1 VGFSSIKSYVESQVD
16 LGKVQTSS
24 FRRTLPQ
31 ATQAGT
37 WCDLSMA
44 TGNPSP
50 NYYASAPLVSAV
62 LEAKDGIFHGS
73 NTAPDAKNLAS
84 LLVQSSSSTGVP
96 VTLILCDYL
105 LYYPFI
111 DMDSTDQQ
119 DLTNTTPLPRYESGA
134 GVRAFLVAQGN
145 YVGGADF
152 FITYTNQDGVTGR
165 VSPTIN
171 SNTAT
176 FTATLVSS
184 SDTSS
189 IDKRIGPFIPLQ
201 SGDSG
206 IRSVQSITFL
216 SSNGGIAALVLAK
229 TLGQHIIREQASPNE
244 KNFIKDIMSAP
255 RVRDGAFLNFLAL
268 PSGSLQSVAITG
280 LADFVWG

>member
-1 VGFSSIKSYVESQVD
+1 MGFSSIKSYVESQVD

-31 ATQAGT
+31 VTQAGT

-50 NYYASAPLVSAV
+50 NYYASAPLASAV

-73 NTAPDAKNLAS
+73 NTSPDSKVVANLM
-84 LLVQSSSSTGVP
+84 VQSSSANGLP
-96 VTLILCDYL
+96 VTLLLCDYV

-119 DLTNTTPLPRYESGA
+119 DLSNTITLPRYASGA

-152 FITYTNQDGVTGR
+152 FITYTNQDGVSGR
-165 VSPTIN
+165 VSPTIK

-184 SDTSS
+184 SDTSA
-189 IDKRIGPFIPLQ
+189 IDGRIGPFIPLR

-206 IRSVQSITFL
+206 IRSVESIKFL

-229 TLGQHIIREQASPNE
+229 PLGTHAVRELASPNE
-244 KNFIKDIMSAP
+244 KNFVKDIMSAP
-255 RVRDGAFLNFLAL
+255 VVMDGAFLNFLAL